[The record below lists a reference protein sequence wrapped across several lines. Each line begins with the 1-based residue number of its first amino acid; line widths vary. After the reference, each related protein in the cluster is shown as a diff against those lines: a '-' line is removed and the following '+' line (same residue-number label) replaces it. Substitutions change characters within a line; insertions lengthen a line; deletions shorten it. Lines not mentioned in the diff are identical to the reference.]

1 MKEVGLDKEGAER
14 CMQLIQELR
23 PDFKVEIMCGDYNLY
38 KLGFIDYIPYTLKV
52 DVTDEEW
59 QEVRDEI
66 FQMECDIY
74 MDEEALYASSYDLSD
89 EMKKRKKTVRE
100 AERKYARYEIL
111 MGI

>member
-1 MKEVGLDKEGAER
+1 
-14 CMQLIQELR
+14 
-23 PDFKVEIMCGDYNLY
+23 
-38 KLGFIDYIPYTLKV
+38 
-52 DVTDEEW
+52 
-59 QEVRDEI
+59 
-66 FQMECDIY
+66 